1 LGGKYVDQVCQE
13 RSARVGRRGNK
24 GNRGERVEEGGQKF
38 ETLIFQFV
46 NETMSKGRDSAL
58 TNSMFAAMATGGQP
72 AAQAQNLGAG
82 YLFWTEDRTG
92 DVADVALQARFDAM
106 PATEQNCAD
115 WLQTLTRE
123 LHLYLVEHII
133 DARMRS
139 ALLAELAK
147 KRALNQ
153 VFMWKYAKTL
163 IQAQLRDFDVK
174 FLTDAV
180 QSMLRD
186 ENSTLR
192 EWVQMFIRL
201 QEMCTNKGVTY
212 PAAHWAKQL
221 LGQVAS
227 NEKTDGKFQTL
238 SKDESAYG
246 AFVMDNFEKEVLDL
260 AQGTLP
266 VFKQTNVRARV
277 ATLLVDPNRVLP
289 HAYL

>member
-1 LGGKYVDQVCQE
+1 MTKFVKNDLPGLGGVATKATGVREWKKV
-13 RSARVGRRGNK
+13 
-24 GNRGERVEEGGQKF
+24 VEKF

-58 TNSMFAAMATGGQP
+58 INSMFAAMATGGQP
-72 AAQAQNLGAG
+72 AVGAQNLGAG

-106 PATEQNCAD
+106 PAKEQNCAD

-153 VFMWKYAKTL
+153 VFMWKHAKTL

-212 PAAHWAKQL
+212 PAAQGKATAWA
-221 LGQVAS
+221 S
-227 NEKTDGKFQTL
+227 CE
-238 SKDESAYG
+238 
-246 AFVMDNFEKEVLDL
+246 
-260 AQGTLP
+260 
-266 VFKQTNVRARV
+266 
-277 ATLLVDPNRVLP
+277 
-289 HAYL
+289 